1 MYRKKEPVSYCTQPL
16 LLKTQATVIEA
27 LHRINV
33 DQQTSLKNVGR
44 IARSEEQTFRA
55 KIALHENS
63 TSSPRQSQKIF
74 MYIEDPLRCGHGKYI
89 SGHDSLVKCNLG
101 PLFLLVSEN
110 SDLNISLHAS
120 FMTADNRIDTL
131 EITGET
137 ARSYFLSTHLTHQRS
152 KEAKR

>member
-1 MYRKKEPVSYCTQPL
+1 MYRKNEPASYCAQPL
-16 LLKTQATVIEA
+16 LLNTQATVLEA

-55 KIALHENS
+55 RIALHENS
-63 TSSPRQSQKIF
+63 TSSPRQSRKTF
-74 MYIEDPLRCGHGKYI
+74 MYIEDPLRFGHGKYI
-89 SGHDSLVKCNLG
+89 SGHASSVRCNLG
-101 PLFLLVSEN
+101 PLFLLVSEK
-110 SDLNISLHAS
+110 SDLNIPLHAS
-120 FMTADNRIDTL
+120 FRTADNRIDTL

-137 ARSYFLSTHLTHQRS
+137 ARSYFLSAHLTHQRS